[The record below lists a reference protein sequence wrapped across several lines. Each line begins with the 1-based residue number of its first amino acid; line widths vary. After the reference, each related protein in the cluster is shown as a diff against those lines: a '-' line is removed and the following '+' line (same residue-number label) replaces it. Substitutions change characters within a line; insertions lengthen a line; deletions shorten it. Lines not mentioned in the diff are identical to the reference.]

1 MSDKDIEFLKATA
14 SKLQKNISDEQF
26 NKNLVDLYN
35 ISARKAGKPEVKSIS
50 DIQNRE
56 TNPQTE
62 EFDRLL

>member
-26 NKNLVDLYN
+26 DKNLVELYN
-35 ISARKAGKPEVKSIS
+35 ISARKSGKPEVETIS

-62 EFDRLL
+62 EFDKLL

>member
-26 NKNLVDLYN
+26 DKNLVELYN
-35 ISARKAGKPEVKSIS
+35 ISARKSGKPEVKTIA

-62 EFDRLL
+62 EFDKLL

>member
-26 NKNLVDLYN
+26 DKNLVELYN
-35 ISARKAGKPEVKSIS
+35 ISARKSGKPEVKTIS

-62 EFDRLL
+62 EFDKLL